1 MMMII
6 VTICFNVIF
15 SNMLTQSLCYW
26 MKIGKDIEFCCQH
39 TSILRKAYLTFHL
52 RISLIFSFFVIISKS
67 IISDIVIWIYH
78 QPTPRVFSTADT
90 SIPSK
95 YSIKLLK
102 TFIQE
107 LSLAT
112 KHPECSAVL
121 TYTFLQHYF
130 QKHFTKV
137 LSFATIW
144 KDSWQILIS
153 VLFSGKCSLEDCRG
167 KRRQVDIYI
176 YIYLLYIRYVFII
189 YLLWFFMKKST
200 DIISWLPSSKPKD
213 KTNNAR

>member
-112 KHPECSAVL
+112 KHPECI
-121 TYTFLQHYF
+121 T
-130 QKHFTKV
+130 
-137 LSFATIW
+137 TIW

-176 YIYLLYIRYVFII
+176 HIFVIYSLCIYYIFVMIFYE
-189 YLLWFFMKKST
+189 KST
-200 DIISWLPSSKPKD
+200 DIISWLPNSKPKD